1 MCHLFFDSTYKAV
14 TIFLPLSWTDV
25 TEWSFQN
32 SGLLSSCQ
40 WPCFSHGAEFAVT
53 RALLT
58 LPLGLPLSWALPC
71 PSFPPSHRAIP
82 YNTPTSCPALR
93 APPEGPAVGSP
104 FPCQSPLLRRLLLA
118 LTSLAVVRQGS
129 RGDSHMLF
137 VFPHG
142 PCGNGPCNGYSAT
155 PSYDDSCGKT
165 YLFTPLSSAPKVLH
179 SLGDLQDPSSTWQQT
194 HP

>member
-1 MCHLFFDSTYKAV
+1 MGLRWERQGLVGRAV
-14 TIFLPLSWTDV
+14 HPPGQTQRGQETSFRVAWWGWGEDLSVLCPALSFLRPRMGVRPSPVSPKPRPGCLAHSRTPD
-25 TEWSFQN
+25 
-32 SGLLSSCQ
+32 
-40 WPCFSHGAEFAVT
+40 WPS
-53 RALLT
+53 
-58 LPLGLPLSWALPC
+58 
-71 PSFPPSHRAIP
+71 
-82 YNTPTSCPALR
+82 ALR

-129 RGDSHMLF
+129 RGDSHVLF

-165 YLFTPLSSAPKVLH
+165 YLFAPLSSAPKVLH